1 MGGHRFHS
9 YEEEEMNVC
18 EWLRMQ
24 EPCIY
29 SGAVCKHVARRDECV
44 NVLKDYWKLMTVEK
58 GRDSSF
64 GVATR

>member
-1 MGGHRFHS
+1 LGGHRFHS